1 MNCSHCNETIREE
14 QRYLMS
20 HDADAKWPSWGG
32 PALWVLLFL
41 FVVATLS
48 LFSHVVST

>member
-1 MNCSHCNETIREE
+1 MICPHCNQTIREE

-20 HDADAKWPSWGG
+20 HDADAEWPRWAQ

-41 FVVATLS
+41 AVVATLS
-48 LFSHVVST
+48 LFSHTFAS